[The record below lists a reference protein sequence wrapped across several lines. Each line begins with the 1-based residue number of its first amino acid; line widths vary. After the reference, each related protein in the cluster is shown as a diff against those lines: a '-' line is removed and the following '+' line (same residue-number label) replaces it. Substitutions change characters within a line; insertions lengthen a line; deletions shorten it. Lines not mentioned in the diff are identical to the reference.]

1 MRKNNILIIDQN
13 IITIFGLKNV
23 LEYQYN
29 CSVFFSI
36 DQKDITDFIKNGN
49 ISLII
54 IDLFQDDY
62 FNLELYDFIMNYKTK
77 CRILFYSDFNKY
89 EKLNILRK
97 KNCFNFNKNDSL
109 IKLLKILDSF
119 LNKSENES
127 IIKLFNH
134 KNKILLQRE
143 KDIKNLLL
151 NGNKDTEIC
160 QILNITDKYLTSMKK
175 RIEYKSSI
183 DTPIE
188 LNILAT
194 YI

>member
-1 MRKNNILIIDQN
+1 ML
-13 IITIFGLKNV
+13 
-23 LEYQYN
+23 
-29 CSVFFSI
+29 SFFSI

-49 ISLII
+49 INLII

-77 CRILFYSDFNKY
+77 CKILFYSDFNKY

-119 LNKSENES
+119 LNKSKNES

-151 NGNKDTEIC
+151 NGNRDTEIC
-160 QILNITDKYLTSMKK
+160 KILNITDKYLTSMKK

-183 DTPIE
+183 DKPIE
-188 LNILAT
+188 LNVLAT